1 MTQSKDTYNDAKISN
16 DAKVK
21 SAKWYPTSPAMSD
34 ADRKVAVRDQVRF
47 EDGYMVGYKAA
58 LASETHIEIDDC
70 SMLGKP
76 SSKLGFYTVTMFP
89 DDGKPVNLRLSKD
102 VAEALASVL
111 TIGGEIDDST
121 ELPPVQA
128 QPQDDTRELVK
139 QARDH
144 IRAFNHAMDG
154 PHPEAAYIAKLCNA
168 LEAQPQGDRKAVHV
182 VFDGMPGPEGPRF
195 IECED
200 GNGRSIRA
208 GEWRLREDGFCELV
222 IPLQAKTPVEI
233 TDEMVE
239 RARKASFDGFAR
251 SALIVPLLRAALEAA
266 FND

>member
-1 MTQSKDTYNDAKISN
+1 MTDHLTKLPYNDAKISN

-121 ELPPVQA
+121 ELPPLQA

-139 QARDH
+139 QARAH
-144 IRAFNHAMDG
+144 IRAFNQAMDG
-154 PHPEAAYIAKLCNA
+154 PHPEAAYISKLCDA
-168 LEAQPQGDRKAVHV
+168 LETGATIQANDEDDHRCADCGDL
-182 VFDGMPGPEGPRF
+182 FLYG
-195 IECED
+195 
-200 GNGRSIRA
+200 
-208 GEWRLREDGFCELV
+208 
-222 IPLQAKTPVEI
+222 LQAVSIATGFVCRKCWS
-233 TDEMVE
+233 E
-239 RARKASFDGFAR
+239 RNA
-251 SALIVPLLRAALEAA
+251 
-266 FND
+266 